1 MEWQITIDDDVK
13 KVELPKG
20 STTDD
25 LINHLNLQPDGVLVL
40 TDEDVMKPIPLVSKL
55 PNKPLKIILV
65 ASGG

>member
-40 TDEDVMKPIPLVSKL
+40 TDEEVMKPIPLISKL